1 MNPQLLDYY
10 NRELNYLR
18 EMGAEFAD
26 RYPKVAG
33 RLGMQGIDV
42 ADPYIERLM
51 EGFAFLTSR
60 VQLKMDAE
68 FPRFTEQ
75 LLEMIYP
82 NYLAPTPS
90 MAIVEF
96 QPDHMKGKISSGFS
110 IPRGSLIENQAMK
123 NKGVSCKY
131 RTAHDVT
138 LLPLQ
143 LSDVSLGG
151 LPANLPVSAANLAQ
165 RGAVRALRIRLQTT
179 GNIPLHQLEMTDI
192 RFHLSGADLPA
203 SELMELLM
211 AHCVGVL
218 YRSLDNAQHL
228 LLEADALQQQGFA
241 AEEAL
246 LPDDQRNFT
255 GYRLLQEYFAFP
267 ARFLFFR
274 TSGLQPLVKQLRG
287 ATEMEIVLLL
297 DKADDDLENRVDA
310 SHLALHCTPAINLFP
325 RVAERIQ
332 LTEGRNDY
340 HLVVD
345 NTNPLDYEVFSVGR
359 LYGSGQTMH
368 QEQVFRPFWH
378 SFGSDHG
385 NYGAYFSQRRE
396 QRTLSDQAK
405 IYGTRT
411 GYSGSELFVTLVDEH
426 QSPWS
431 EAVQYVMADVLCTN
445 RDLPLLLK
453 QQGMDQFTLPT
464 SAPVLGIQLRKGPSA
479 PRPALAAGAT
489 AWRLISQLQL
499 NYLSLMESEGDQGA
513 ASLRQLLSLYANT
526 AEAATARQIEGVR
539 HCELRPVFRR
549 VPEPGPIVFARGIAI
564 TLTVDE
570 HAFGGASPWML
581 GSVLATLF
589 SRMVAINTFTE
600 LTLNSSQRGEVGY
613 WPPQMGKR
621 SLL

>member
-33 RLGMQGIDV
+33 RLGMQGIEV
-42 ADPYIERLM
+42 ADPYTERLM

-96 QPDHMKGKISSGFS
+96 QPDHMKGKISSGFTV
-110 IPRGSLIENQAMK
+110 PRGSLIENQALK
-123 NKGVSCKY
+123 SKGISCKY
-131 RTAHDVT
+131 RTAHDVN

-143 LSDVSLGG
+143 LSEVTLGG
-151 LPANLPVSAANLAQ
+151 LPANLPLSAANLAQ
-165 RGAVRALRIRLQTT
+165 RGAMRALRIRLKTT
-179 GNIPLHQLEMTDI
+179 GNIPLHQLAMDDL
-192 RFHLSGADLPA
+192 RFHLSAGDLPA
-203 SELMELLM
+203 SRLMELLM

-218 YRSLDNAQHL
+218 YRSTDNQHHQ
-228 LLEADALQQQGFA
+228 LLEAEALQAQGFA
-241 AEEAL
+241 ADEAL
-246 LPDDQRNFT
+246 LPDDLRGFS

-267 ARFLFFR
+267 ARFLFMR

-297 DKADDDLENRVDA
+297 DKADDDLENRVDV

-332 LTEGRNDY
+332 LTEARNDY

-345 NTNPLDYEVFSVGR
+345 NTHPLDYEVFSINR
-359 LYGSGQTMH
+359 LYGSGQTLSE
-368 QEQVFRPFWH
+368 EQIFRPFWH
-378 SFGSDHG
+378 SFGRDNG

-396 QRTLSDQAK
+396 PRALSDQAK
-405 IYGTRT
+405 VYGTRT
-411 GYSGSELFVTLVDEH
+411 GYAGSELFVTLVDEQ

-431 EAVQYVMADVLCTN
+431 DAVQYVMADVLCTN
-445 RDLPLLLK
+445 RDLPLMLM
-453 QQGMDQFTLPT
+453 QHGMESFTLPT
-464 SAPVLGIQLRKGPSA
+464 SAPVLGIHLRKGPTA
-479 PRPALAAGAT
+479 PRPALAAGAM
-489 AWRLISQLQL
+489 AWRLMSQLQL

-513 ASLRQLLSLYANT
+513 ASLRQLLALYANT

-539 HCELRPVFRR
+539 HCEMRPVFRR

-564 TLTVDE
+564 TLTLDE
-570 HAFGGASPWML
+570 QAFGGASPWLL
-581 GSVLATLF
+581 GSVLAILF

-600 LTLNSSQRGEVGY
+600 LTINSDQRGEIGY

-621 SLL
+621 PLL